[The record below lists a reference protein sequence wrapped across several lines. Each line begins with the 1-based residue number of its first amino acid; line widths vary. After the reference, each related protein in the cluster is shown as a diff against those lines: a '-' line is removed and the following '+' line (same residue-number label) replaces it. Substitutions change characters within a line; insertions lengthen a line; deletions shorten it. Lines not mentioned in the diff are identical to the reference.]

1 MRSLE
6 KLPRWD
12 TFNKALTR
20 SYVEILLANTKH
32 IQILSFCVGNFYFW
46 QALAAIGFYRY
57 LRRLADKFPA
67 LPIVATDSLAHV
79 GPTTEELLAEKET
92 ALNAAVSKNDNL
104 DRENAGLRAKVARL
118 QTEVDF
124 ITKDRYALVR
134 EKLTLENKLG
144 DFNSWPEFRIEYDQL
159 TTEFVA
165 MKRQRAREHILQQRT
180 LQIAKERKV
189 ELAAAKQAEAMSK
202 VAHSKELERAQQER
216 DGIKEKY
223 QILLATT
230 SAAAANAAVNTAPAA
245 TATATAPTEATIE
258 TPGDFDLQEESNRL
272 TLTLRS
278 QTPLIAKLSSDVDR
292 LQSLLKTRANQS
304 ALLLK
309 TAASTITSL
318 EEKKAKAEERIAGLE
333 RDAKEANA
341 KAEEMEELYM
351 AVAFGD
357 ESGGEQEEEE
367 QNGEDEQWE
376 SGGEKAERSWPLKV
390 RKETG
395 GSGLSEDGKKRRR
408 R

>member
-1 MRSLE
+1 M
-6 KLPRWD
+6 
-12 TFNKALTR
+12 
-20 SYVEILLANTKH
+20 
-32 IQILSFCVGNFYFW
+32 
-46 QALAAIGFYRY
+46 
-57 LRRLADKFPA
+57 RRLADKFPA
-67 LPIVATDSLAHV
+67 PPIVATDSPAHV

-189 ELAAAKQAEAMSK
+189 ELAAAKRAEAMSK

-230 SAAAANAAVNTAPAA
+230 SAVAANAAVNTAPA
-245 TATATAPTEATIE
+245 ATATAPTEATIE

-278 QTPLIAKLSSDVDR
+278 QTPLISKLSSDINR

-367 QNGEDEQWE
+367 QNGEDEQ
-376 SGGEKAERSWPLKV
+376 
-390 RKETG
+390 
-395 GSGLSEDGKKRRR
+395 
-408 R
+408 